1 MNILVLNPAPTVL
14 GYTLFRP
21 PLRVPVARGAVRGD
35 PGEAALLAVRTAVSA
50 ETAGAGPDLIGCR
63 VVQGGD
69 LFRNAVCVRPGTMR
83 AIEGLVSS
91 APLHLPP
98 LLALLRARA
107 AVFAGVPMV
116 LVFETSFFADLPFRE
131 NACALNAACTEGLAA
146 RRRGFHGIL
155 HEAACAHA
163 AARRRARGL
172 QSACRSLS
180 VCLEPTPEVAAAVGC
195 RPVMTS
201 GGSSPLEGIPGD
213 TTCGEIDPR
222 IVIELARANWWGH
235 EKINQVLSRESGLL
249 GLTGEPVTIAGIFDP
264 ATRNGARAR
273 RVLAYRLLLACGAGA
288 AAMGGVDAIVFSGRY
303 ASSMRFLG
311 PWLRGRLVRAMP
323 RAGEEAVAIE
333 CMRDTVEALVAA
345 QAVAALPA
353 REAAFQSRLTAARV
367 RTKSPIS
374 TSRSRAITPHFARRR
389 KNVFPPP
396 SSLSDS

>member
-1 MNILVLNPAPTVL
+1 MEFVSILNDVL
-14 GYTLFRP
+14 GPVMRGPSSSHTAGSWHIARLVRDLLGGEPAAAELVFDPDGSYAATYRQQGVDLAFAAGFLGWELTDGRFARALALAPAEGLDIRFRVA
-21 PLRVPVARGAVRGD
+21 PLAGADHPNTVHGKLVARDGRRLDFTAESVGGGMVVVTGLDGRPVHLDGKSAV
-35 PGEAALLAVRTAVSA
+35 AVRTGGAA
-50 ETAGAGPDLIGCR
+50 RTARP
-63 VVQGGD
+63 
-69 LFRNAVCVRPGTMR
+69 LFFVRKGEPLFLTGTEM
-83 AIEGLVSS
+83 
-91 APLHLPP
+91 
-98 LLALLRARA
+98 AR
-107 AVFAGVPMV
+107 
-116 LVFETSFFADLPFRE
+116 
-131 NACALNAACTEGLAA
+131 LAA
-146 RRRGFHGIL
+146 KRRV
-155 HEAACAHA
+155 
-163 AARRRARGL
+163 
-172 QSACRSLS
+172 SL
-180 VCLEPTPEVAAAVGC
+180 G
-195 RPVMTS
+195 
-201 GGSSPLEGIPGD
+201 
-213 TTCGEIDPR
+213 R
-222 IVIELARANWWGH
+222 IALAY
-235 EKINQVLSRESGLL
+235 ESGLL